1 MNQVI
6 VGLLIVAL
14 AFPTSL
20 LAENNYRQRSN
31 SIGYGDET
39 PQPYDL
45 GNTPTAPHSENAGGT
60 LIGTG
65 VVFALLG
72 AVSLGYSAELKRQSE
87 EPIKTKYSTTSSES
101 CTWDWTQYYTT
112 GNGYVCSQ
120 SSYTSID
127 YNGMLRE
134 AEDRKDKAEQS
145 DTYKTAGIVALGGGL
160 ILLITGAV
168 LSGAGGSDS
177 NTGNDA
183 RKRISLE
190 LKDGTPFLTALY
202 RY

>member
-1 MNQVI
+1 MNQI
-6 VGLLIVAL
+6 IAGLLIVTL
-14 AFPTSL
+14 AFPTFA

-31 SIGYGDET
+31 SIGQDDDS
-39 PQPYDL
+39 PKPYDL
-45 GNTPTAPHSENAGGT
+45 GNTPTAQSSENAGGT

-65 VVFALLG
+65 VAFALLG

-101 CTWDWTQYYTT
+101 CTWDWNQYYTT
-112 GNGYVCSQ
+112 GYGYVCSQ
-120 SSYTSID
+120 NSYTTID
-127 YNGMLRE
+127 YSGMIRE

-160 ILLITGAV
+160 ILLITGAA
-168 LSGAGGSDS
+168 LSGSGGSDS
-177 NTGNDA
+177 NKGNDA